1 MDAPFPDSRL
11 NARARL
17 LLRELIQSPAPDSTP
32 QQTTP
37 GSAAWAHAVGRF
49 RFFDNDRVS
58 LPALYQPC
66 IAALQGLI
74 PKSTRALVLHDV
86 SVLDYSHHDRKEDLI
101 AVGNGAGY
109 GYELCTSL
117 VLSAQG
123 DPLGPLSA
131 ELRTAHGLLSSQ
143 TDSVLPFT
151 DHLEQAQRA
160 AQYARAVLPE
170 RELVHIGDREF
181 DDLALLRSLGDQSFV
196 IRAQH
201 LKRRVLQ
208 DGRES
213 SLKSV
218 TDSLPLIPMGTV
230 ERREKTAMR
239 TYSVFI
245 AETKVILHGLSQRG
259 VATKRS
265 RPQPGIPL
273 AVRVV
278 VTELRSDAKSPL
290 RWVLLTNLSDSLEHV
305 VQLYLWRWRIE
316 RLFYLVKCGFQL
328 EQWNQES
335 GDRIARR
342 LGITHLAA
350 MVLYQ
355 LQSQESAPDASALL
369 RTLASMGGWLGRKR
383 DPIGPI
389 VLMRGMMRLL
399 STLELLD
406 QYGEAELRQLAARLR
421 PGHPDPSTPSDG
433 GGCV

>member
-1 MDAPFPDSRL
+1 MVDLEALLMDAPFPDSRL

-265 RPQPGIPL
+265 RPQPGKSGF
-273 AVRVV
+273 R
-278 VTELRSDAKSPL
+278 RSSPKPPTWWCSR
-290 RWVLLTNLSDSLEHV
+290 RWK
-305 VQLYLWRWRIE
+305 RPPARI
-316 RLFYLVKCGFQL
+316 LPAA
-328 EQWNQES
+328 
-335 GDRIARR
+335 ARR
-342 LGITHLAA
+342 T
-350 MVLYQ
+350 
-355 LQSQESAPDASALL
+355 
-369 RTLASMGGWLGRKR
+369 
-383 DPIGPI
+383 
-389 VLMRGMMRLL
+389 
-399 STLELLD
+399 
-406 QYGEAELRQLAARLR
+406 R
-421 PGHPDPSTPSDG
+421 PMPRAWPR
-433 GGCV
+433 